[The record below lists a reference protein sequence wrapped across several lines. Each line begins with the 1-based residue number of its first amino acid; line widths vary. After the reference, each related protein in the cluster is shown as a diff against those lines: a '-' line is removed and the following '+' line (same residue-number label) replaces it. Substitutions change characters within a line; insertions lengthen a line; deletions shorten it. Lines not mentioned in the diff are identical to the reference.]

1 MPDGNPI
8 VIALREFFG
17 PLIKLTVRL
26 PAALAYALAAV
37 LSLLVLIL
45 LGAVI
50 PDNLVWLL
58 GIIILAGL
66 VAFVIGDWS
75 ERRRVAAPTTDL
87 TVRGNV
93 YYDDGAPIKDARV
106 FVEGIKFYTE
116 SDRNG
121 WFQIE
126 IDEREA
132 WTVKAI
138 YGETIAEETVTK
150 DEILQPVR
158 LVLPKDDLTEP
169 SRDDQMGGGGNEM
182 DTPEHETAKD
192 LILEYLERTGF
203 TMVSFERI
211 RKNIDPAYDDDF
223 LMDVIRLNRT
233 LFRRAI
239 LTGSRPGVAL
249 K

>member
-1 MPDGNPI
+1 MPENNPI
-8 VIALREFFG
+8 IVALREFFG
-17 PLIKLTVRL
+17 PLTKITVKL
-26 PAALAYALAAV
+26 PAPLAYTLAAV

-58 GIIILAGL
+58 GIILLAGL
-66 VAFVIGDWS
+66 VAFVISDWS
-75 ERRRVAAPTTDL
+75 ERRIVPPTTDL
-87 TVRGNV
+87 AIRGNV
-93 YYDDGAPIKDARV
+93 YYDDGVPIKDATV
-106 FVEGIKFYTE
+106 FVEGIKFDTE
-116 SDRNG
+116 TNSHG

-150 DEILQPVR
+150 DEILQPVC

-169 SRDDQMGGGGNEM
+169 SRDDQIGGGGNEM

-239 LTGSRPGVAL
+239 LTGSRPGVAR